1 MFSQF
6 YASMSALVE
15 IICRTFYDWFVLK
28 NFIYSLFKYN
38 NSMVARSRSNTQYF
52 GVNVYIIQFENLIGN
67 LISEIEGIS

>member
-6 YASMSALVE
+6 YALMSTLVE

-38 NSMVARSRSNTQYF
+38 NSMVARGRSNTQYF
-52 GVNVYIIQFENLIGN
+52 GVNVYVIQFENLIGN

>member
-15 IICRTFYDWFVLK
+15 IICWTFYDWFVLK

-52 GVNVYIIQFENLIGN
+52 GVNVYVIQFENLIGN